1 MLGIAT
7 EGEVSRQRAFLED
20 SLLSDGILYD
30 NLSFKVLQY
39 NPPFTLP
46 WLRRNEVSVKVTYVG
61 GGGSATSIDA
71 DTESAS
77 ASTGGSKW
85 PGVSPSR
92 TSSSEPATDASVE
105 SSNEKKSGDGAYF
118 TSPEAGD

>member
-61 GGGSATSIDA
+61 GGGSATSADA

-92 TSSSEPATDASVE
+92 TSSSAPTDA
-105 SSNEKKSGDGAYF
+105 SNEKKSGDGAYF

>member
-61 GGGSATSIDA
+61 GGGSATSAASDS
-71 DTESAS
+71 EGAS

-92 TSSSEPATDASVE
+92 TSSSAPADASVE